1 MSGFEFG
8 GRIAVANGRAD
19 NLNMLVKKIA
29 GEVTVQARGGR
40 GAKGEHQGDQ
50 MIDLP
55 LEFDW
60 PIIID
65 GIPFRLK
72 LKMALL
78 VNEGFTNVDATAA
91 VGAKL
96 RFNGATGF
104 DMRLPGEPDTQP
116 PKVELE
122 DQVQTEFSTTLM
134 DGIGLGPQ
142 ALLVACQFPRLGFGL
157 GLAKAYA
164 GSFIDVVT
172 AANTTI
178 AGATAPVACKR
189 GQVVIT
195 GSAGVEAE
203 FLKMSR
209 TLKYQVYQK
218 EIVRAEPDVNACK
231 IGTDA
236 GEG

>member
-1 MSGFEFG
+1 
-8 GRIAVANGRAD
+8 
-19 NLNMLVKKIA
+19 LN
-29 GEVTVQARGGR
+29 VQARGGR
-40 GAKGEHQGDQ
+40 DSKDEHQGDQ

-55 LEFDW
+55 VDYSW
-60 PIIID
+60 PIVID

-91 VGAKL
+91 VGARL
-96 RFNGATGF
+96 RFNGTTGF
-104 DMRLPGEPDTQP
+104 DMRLPGEPDRVP

-122 DQVQTEFSTTLM
+122 QPVETEFASTLT

-142 ALLVACQFPRLGFGL
+142 ALLVACQFPRIGFGL

-164 GSFIDVVT
+164 GSFVDVVT

-178 AGATAPVACKR
+178 AGATAPIPCKR
-189 GQVVIT
+189 GQVVVT

-203 FLKMSR
+203 FLGMGRS
-209 TLKYQVYQK
+209 LKYQVFQHETVHADPDVK
-218 EIVRAEPDVNACK
+218 ACQIRAEK
-231 IGTDA
+231 
-236 GEG
+236 E